1 MGNDAH
7 AITDL
12 FETVSLGGPER
23 AVGFV
28 IWRVMHRY
36 VREADR
42 ALTGLGLT
50 HLQFQTLALAAW
62 LGRSGAP
69 VTQVEVAR
77 AGDIA
82 PMQVSH
88 MMKTLAAKDWIGRP
102 RSTSDVR
109 AKNVEVTTAGLAVLR
124 LALPVMIEVQR
135 EVFGAA
141 GEPGGILLNSLL
153 RLED

>member
-1 MGNDAH
+1 MGNDTR
-7 AITDL
+7 AIADL
-12 FETVSLGGPER
+12 FETASLGGPER

-36 VREADR
+36 VRAADR

-69 VTQVEVAR
+69 VTQVALAR

-88 MMKTLAAKDWIGRP
+88 MMKTLEAKDWIRRP

-109 AKNVEVTTAGLAVLR
+109 AKHVEVTTAGLAVLR
-124 LALPVMIEVQR
+124 RALPVMIGVQR
-135 EVFGAA
+135 EIFGAA
-141 GEPGGILLNSLL
+141 GEPGGVLLNSLL
-153 RLED
+153 QLEV